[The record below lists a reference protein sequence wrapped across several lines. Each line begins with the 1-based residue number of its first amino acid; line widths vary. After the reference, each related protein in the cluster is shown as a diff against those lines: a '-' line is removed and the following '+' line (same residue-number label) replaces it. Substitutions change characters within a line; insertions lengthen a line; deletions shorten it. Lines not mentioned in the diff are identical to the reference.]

1 MFQLYSDCDQF
12 EPEYFLEIGEKW
24 YSDTASFSLGGQL
37 VFKLPQDDAYRLE
50 VVKKKGEVRVRT
62 VFKNKKKYPNSNYKQ
77 ICPLTSSQL
86 FQETGVV
93 INKLTLLIVQGIVS

>member
-24 YSDTASFSLGGQL
+24 YSDAAGFSLGGQL
-37 VFKLPQDDAYRLE
+37 EFKLPHENFYQLE
-50 VVKKKGEVRVRT
+50 VVKKKGKVRVRT
-62 VFKNKKKYPNSNYKQ
+62 VFKNKYLPNSNYKQ
-77 ICPLTSSQL
+77 IYPLTSEQF
-86 FQETGVV
+86 FQETGII